1 MTHESYELKLFEL
14 TKIAKSVLKGEDDT
28 QKVHF
33 SKTMLNILRDSL
45 GRETLIDF
53 IKDDGKLKITD
64 LPNEVLIQVLRYL
77 PTRDFMNILLV
88 CKHFYEITNQPNFFK
103 RLVFSWPENDRFATH
118 ITKKSKNLKSLD
130 LTISFL
136 FPYNFVSRT
145 LKFCEKLEVLRIY
158 CEKDRPVS
166 KKLMSDIAEF
176 CKNLEHLYLDCQI
189 TLEGQ
194 KLIANLANLK
204 SLTLRYNLNRMNS
217 NFTGKIVQN
226 ESDILIAMSQFKQ
239 LETFTINGYI
249 ECSRKE
255 CWAEVPNEEAFKLY
269 FEGRQKTLKV
279 LILKYH
285 FNFND
290 NCMAYLDLCAKLEH
304 LCLIFH
310 TPTVADVTLESI
322 GKLPCL
328 KTLILG
334 NITSTSNMF
343 RDLFANLNLKN
354 LEELTIFS
362 CPELD
367 VNAIEILL
375 DHIGTNLKRIVLD
388 SCRNLRLNDG
398 ILARLIEKC
407 PKLITIH
414 YPGTLVRFSAKTIF
428 ELQKKNAGLKL
439 RVGANYDYEEV
450 MKLEIEDL
458 KTQLFHET
466 DVSKKSK
473 IETSIQLKQD
483 KLEERL
489 SLIQQIKY

>member
-1 MTHESYELKLFEL
+1 MTHESYELKLFEIS
-14 TKIAKSVLKGEDDT
+14 KIAKSVLEGEDDT

-33 SKTMLNILRDSL
+33 SKTMLDILRDSL
-45 GRETLIDF
+45 GRETLSDF
-53 IKDDGKLKITD
+53 IKDDGKLKVTD
-64 LPNEVLIQVLRYL
+64 LPNEVLIQILRYL
-77 PTRDFMNILLV
+77 PTRDFMNILPV
-88 CKHFYEITNQPNFFK
+88 CKHFYEIINQPNFFK
-103 RLVFSWPENDRFATH
+103 SLVIRWPENDRFATH
-118 ITKKSKNLKSLD
+118 ITKKSQNLKILD
-130 LTISFL
+130 LTCMH

-145 LKFCEKLEVLRIY
+145 LKFCEKLEVLRIHS
-158 CEKDRPVS
+158 DAGRRVS

-194 KLIANLANLK
+194 KLIAKLANLK
-204 SLTLRYNLNRMNS
+204 SLTLRYNFYFMNS
-217 NFTGKIVQN
+217 NYTGKIVHN

-239 LETFTINGYI
+239 LETFTINNGYI
-249 ECSRKE
+249 DCSRRE
-255 CWAEVPNEEAFKLY
+255 CRAEVPNEEAFKLF
-269 FEGRQKTLKV
+269 FEGRQKTLK
-279 LILKYH
+279 ILMLKHH

-304 LCLIFH
+304 LSLVFH
-310 TPTVADVTLESI
+310 TPTVADVTLEAI

-334 NITSTSNMF
+334 NINSTSKMF
-343 RDLFANLNLKN
+343 GYLFANLNLKN
-354 LEELTIFS
+354 LEELTLLS
-362 CPELD
+362 CPELN

-466 DVSKKSK
+466 DVSKKSQ

>member
-33 SKTMLNILRDSL
+33 SKTMLDILRDSL
-45 GRETLIDF
+45 GRETLSDF
-53 IKDDGKLKITD
+53 IKDDGKLKVTD
-64 LPNEVLIQVLRYL
+64 LPNEVLIQILRYL
-77 PTRDFMNILLV
+77 PTRDFKNILLV

-103 RLVFSWPENDRFATH
+103 RLVISWPENDRFATQ
-118 ITKKSKNLKSLD
+118 IIKQSKNLKSLD
-130 LTISFL
+130 LAISHL

-145 LKFCEKLEVLRIY
+145 LKFCEKLEVLRIHG
-158 CEKDRPVS
+158 DPGRQVS

-176 CKNLEHLYLDCQI
+176 CKNLEHLCLDCQI

-194 KLIANLANLK
+194 NLISNLANLK
-204 SLTLRYNLNRMNS
+204 SLTLSHYSFYLRYS
-217 NFTGKIVQN
+217 KYAGKIVHN

-239 LETFTINGYI
+239 LETLTINNGYI
-249 ECSRKE
+249 DCSRKE
-255 CWAEVPNEEAFKLY
+255 CRAEAPNEEAFKLF

-279 LILKYH
+279 LKLKYH

-290 NCMAYLDLCAKLEH
+290 NCLAYLDLCAKLEH
-304 LCLIFH
+304 LCLVFH
-310 TPTVADVTLESI
+310 RPTVADVTLKSI

-328 KTLILG
+328 KTLELG
-334 NITSTSNMF
+334 NINSSSKMF

-354 LEELTIFS
+354 LEELKLFS
-362 CPELD
+362 CQELE

-398 ILARLIEKC
+398 ILARLIDKC
-407 PKLITIH
+407 PKLNYIH
-414 YPGTLVRFSAKTIF
+414 YPGNLARFSARTIF

-439 RVGANYDYEEV
+439 CVRVYDHEEV

-466 DVSKKSK
+466 DVSKKLQ

-483 KLEERL
+483 RLEERL
-489 SLIQQIKY
+489 SLL